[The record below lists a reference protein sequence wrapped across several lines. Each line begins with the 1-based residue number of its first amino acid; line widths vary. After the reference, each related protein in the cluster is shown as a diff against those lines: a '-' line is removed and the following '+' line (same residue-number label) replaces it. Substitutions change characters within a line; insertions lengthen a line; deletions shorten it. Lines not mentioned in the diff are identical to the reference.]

1 MGFVT
6 PFATLG
12 LSHDGIVLD
21 CQAAGCD
28 TSEKSVAAKGCFS
41 IRPGPD
47 VHRVG
52 DAIPVFRG
60 RSSRVR
66 PRDNEGTL
74 TRARLNGLD
83 ALDLCQRLR

>member
-1 MGFVT
+1 VGFVI

-47 VHRVG
+47 VHRVR
-52 DAIPVFRG
+52 DAIV
-60 RSSRVR
+60 
-66 PRDNEGTL
+66 
-74 TRARLNGLD
+74 GL
-83 ALDLCQRLR
+83 